1 MASANHNHSSREDR
15 KKNAVRVVALIACAA
30 LLLTAILP
38 VIASS
43 LIR

>member
-1 MASANHNHSSREDR
+1 MASLNNSRSSREER
-15 KKNAVRVVALIACAA
+15 KKNAVRVIALIACAA